1 MNRRHDLVG
10 KGFLGTDV
18 ATAVHHVLG
27 HGDAGEAGET
37 LGAATARNQTELDFG
52 HAHAA
57 VLGDHAEVGRDG
69 DFEAATERKAVD
81 G

>member
-1 MNRRHDLVG
+1 M
-10 KGFLGTDV
+10 
-18 ATAVHHVLG
+18 APAVHHVLG
-27 HGDAGEAGET
+27 HGDPGETGKT
-37 LGAATARNQTELDFG
+37 LGAATARNQTELDFR

-69 DFEAATERKAVD
+69 DFEAAAERKAVD